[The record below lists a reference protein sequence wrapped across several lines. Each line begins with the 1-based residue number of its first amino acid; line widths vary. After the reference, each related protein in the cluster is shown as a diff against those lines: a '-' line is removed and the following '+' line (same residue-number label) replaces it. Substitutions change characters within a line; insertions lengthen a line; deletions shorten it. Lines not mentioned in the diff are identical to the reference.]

1 MNYQEFI
8 LKALQVVTTKPT
20 KEEMQFAYIVL
31 YNGLGLTVEDSI
43 IESIKL

>member
-20 KEEMQFAYIVL
+20 KEQMQFAYIVL
-31 YNGLGLTVEDSI
+31 YNGFGLSVKESI